1 MGVRGAGTVC
11 FCAQGSALCGQPAGA
26 QGSRRFNQTLP
37 RLGRDGTGTTP
48 RPPALAIHTVQEV
61 RRTGFRRLSRIAAED
76 FQRAHVAPR
85 GRGPSRQLQDR
96 SIRRAFAKIRGAGGF
111 CRTRHLSGYRRRHRR
126 FCLCAAAEGRRKTQG
141 GLSAESARWLGRPQQ
156 SLGTGRR
163 AEGSAA
169 HRQDFGEKTAPRR
182 LRLFHPRG
190 KDSRA
195 GCGHGADRKSEMKGR
210 SKANRKR
217 SKSGSKTGS
226 KTGLKTAISR
236 PLYTIGYEQAKPA
249 AVLGELEHAKIEVV
263 VDTRAVAASRRPG
276 FSKRQLAASLD
287 EAGIGY
293 VHLQKLGTPA
303 EGRAA
308 ARGGDT
314 DLLWRIYDK
323 HIKTREA
330 QTDLDQTIAL
340 SK

>member
-1 MGVRGAGTVC
+1 
-11 FCAQGSALCGQPAGA
+11 
-26 QGSRRFNQTLP
+26 
-37 RLGRDGTGTTP
+37 
-48 RPPALAIHTVQEV
+48 
-61 RRTGFRRLSRIAAED
+61 
-76 FQRAHVAPR
+76 
-85 GRGPSRQLQDR
+85 
-96 SIRRAFAKIRGAGGF
+96 
-111 CRTRHLSGYRRRHRR
+111 
-126 FCLCAAAEGRRKTQG
+126 
-141 GLSAESARWLGRPQQ
+141 
-156 SLGTGRR
+156 
-163 AEGSAA
+163 
-169 HRQDFGEKTAPRR
+169 
-182 LRLFHPRG
+182 
-190 KDSRA
+190 
-195 GCGHGADRKSEMKGR
+195 MKAR
-210 SKANRKR
+210 SKANRKSG

-226 KTGLKTAISR
+226 KTGLKTAKSR

-330 QTDLDQTIAL
+330 QTELDELIAL
-340 SK
+340 IKTGKRVALLCYCRDPKTCHRSRIVANLKKRTRVTVDDLIPPLF